1 MIIYVRKFEKKEPLY
16 SLFNI
21 FKMEKI
27 EDKAI
32 IYLPINKRSNK
43 RKIEKV
49 FEKLSKYLYNNNIRN
64 VVLEEELMQNQQAKN
79 ILYNNNINIL
89 DGTMLSKYLVYN
101 VVQKIYEYKNSK
113 IEAGEITILANDN
126 DDITIQ
132 TITRLAQNIKRLNII
147 TNNIKKFR
155 KIVDYLYKDL
165 GILIKLSNN
174 LKTNLKSTDIIVN
187 IDFPEEIINKLD
199 IPNNAIIL
207 NAPKNININSKRF
220 AGINIKSWEIEIPS
234 KYKMD
239 KFDEKIIYE
248 ASLYKRP
255 AIKIFEQIQND
266 NVQIKHLIGVNGI
279 INPLEFNK
287 SYLTKSIL

>member
-1 MIIYVRKFEKKEPLY
+1 MIMYVKKFEKKEPVY

-21 FKMEKI
+21 FKTERI

-32 IYLPINKRSNK
+32 IYLPLNRKNSK
-43 RKIEKV
+43 RKINRV
-49 FEKLSKYLYNNNIRN
+49 FEKLSKYLYNNNIRD
-64 VVLEEELMQNQQAKN
+64 VVLEEELMKNEQAKN

-101 VVQKIYEYKNSK
+101 AIQKVYEYKTSK
-113 IEAGEITILANDN
+113 IEAGEITILANEN

-132 TITRLAQNIKRLNII
+132 TITKLAQNIKRLNII

-155 KIVDYLYKDL
+155 KTVDYLYNDL

-174 LKTNLKSTDIIVN
+174 LKTNLKSTEIIVN
-187 IDFPEEIINKLD
+187 IDFPEETINKLD

-207 NAPKNININSKRF
+207 NAQQNININSKKF

-234 KYKMD
+234 KYKLD
-239 KFDEKIIYE
+239 KFNKNIIYE

-255 AIKIFEQIQND
+255 AVKIFEQIQND
-266 NVQIKHLIGVNGI
+266 NIQIKYLIGVNGI
-279 INPLEFNK
+279 INPMEF
-287 SYLTKSIL
+287 T